1 MIPPTTI
8 WTTMKRSLFVI
19 AAIGLL
25 PACAADAGADLDLPP
40 AASEGRSVAR
50 SKGCAACHGAD
61 GAGGVGPPFVGL
73 FGSEVVV
80 QGQDEPVI
88 ADREYLVRSIVEP
101 NAQLVEG
108 YNLPMPRTELTDD
121 EIDAVIAYI
130 EALAELTP

>member
-1 MIPPTTI
+1 MIPTTTI
-8 WTTMKRSLFVI
+8 RNTRKRSLLAV

-25 PACAADAGADLDLPP
+25 PACAADAGADPKLPP
-40 AASEGRSVAR
+40 AAAEGRSVAR
-50 SKGCAACHGAD
+50 SRGCAACHGTN

-88 ADREYLVRSIVEP
+88 ADRDYLVRAIVEP
-101 NAQLVEG
+101 SAQLVEG